1 MMTLLTAP
9 ETLTAP
15 TAAHRFTVEM
25 ASTKTELNADGVPVP
40 VATEVL
46 DVLVAEPSLG
56 AIINFLSSKG
66 LLEGYQIMKH
76 WIPQDGCDC
85 F

>member
-1 MMTLLTAP
+1 MIALLTAP

-15 TAAHRFTVEM
+15 ATACRYMVEL
-25 ASTKTELNADGVPVP
+25 ASTKIELTADGVPVP

-46 DVLVAEPSLG
+46 DVLVPEPTLD
-56 AIINFLSSKG
+56 AITKFLTSRG
-66 LLEGYQIMKH
+66 LLEGFQIMKH
-76 WIPQDGCDC
+76 WVPADCDC